1 MSANYSK
8 NRGTVELTLNEVG
21 DIAHAHEHAK
31 FQDDCTICVLLSHI
45 QAKNWEE
52 RQRLRELQFLH
63 ANEDGYC
70 GSCGSGPF
78 DFVPAEWPCRTFEAL
93 EATWS
98 K

>member
-78 DFVPAEWPCRTFEAL
+78 DELIESHGG
-93 EATWS
+93 EQ
-98 K
+98 